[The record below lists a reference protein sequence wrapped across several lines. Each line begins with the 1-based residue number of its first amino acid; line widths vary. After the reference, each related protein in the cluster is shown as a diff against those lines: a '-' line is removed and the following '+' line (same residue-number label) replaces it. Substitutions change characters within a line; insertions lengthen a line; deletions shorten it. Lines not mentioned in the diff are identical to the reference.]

1 MILNTNE
8 EKSWECRLENA
19 QSFYPTMLEW
29 AKQHNFNIVPIELM
43 PWDVFVLKEK
53 GKDVYCTSLFVAD
66 HLAFTVFPLG
76 NKKVETT
83 AGGLGFV
90 FKTIEKYCKKLDIHI
105 LATTVGETK
114 YKRFLEKVGWSC
126 TGLVCEDH
134 YMKIIT

>member
-76 NKKVETT
+76 NKKVE
-83 AGGLGFV
+83 ALSQV
-90 FKTIEKYCKKLDIHI
+90 MEKINIH
-105 LATTVGETK
+105 L
-114 YKRFLEKVGWSC
+114 FLE
-126 TGLVCEDH
+126 
-134 YMKIIT
+134 